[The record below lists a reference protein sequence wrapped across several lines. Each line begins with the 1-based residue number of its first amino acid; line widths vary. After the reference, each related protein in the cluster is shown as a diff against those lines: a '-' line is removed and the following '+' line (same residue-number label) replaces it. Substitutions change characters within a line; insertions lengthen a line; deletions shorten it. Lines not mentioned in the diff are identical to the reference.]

1 MMDNSARENLI
12 QGYVQAYNEFD
23 VDQMISYLDDEVRFV
38 NIANGEINL
47 SLIGRRA
54 FWDQAR
60 QAADF
65 FSQRTQT
72 VISYDHRVEETE
84 IDVQYHAVLAVDLP
98 NGLQRGQV
106 LNMKGKSIF
115 RFKDEK
121 ISALT
126 DMSE

>member
-1 MMDNSARENLI
+1 MMDNSTRETLI
-12 QGYVQAYNEFD
+12 QGYIQAYND
-23 VDQMISYLDDEVRFV
+23 VDVDKMMSYLDDDVHFV

-72 VISYDHRVEETE
+72 VVSYDHRTEETE
-84 IDVQYHAVLAVDLP
+84 IDVEYHAVLAVDLP

-115 RFKDEK
+115 WFKDEK
-121 ISALT
+121 IGALT
-126 DMSE
+126 DMS